1 MIDLRCATRPR
12 PALLLLLLGLYL
24 IGAGSAWAGP
34 FPGIGPKRQAD
45 KRAWKAVLHAA
56 EKTDSA
62 AVLQRAQ
69 AYLTDFPKGLHKTE
83 AHLFAGRASLD
94 QDLWAPCRRHFDTYL
109 KLGGREDVQRVS
121 FQAILCRARE
131 GVDEGVVTTLRNI
144 VVNSEEELRA
154 AAAGRALVAYHLTK
168 EQTRPAFEA
177 QALLLDRGLYVG
189 ARDIRDSRKAASGL
203 SQSVLTAMQKDASGS
218 LLAGVFAFLKLEAS
232 GGLDE
237 GLEGDRARR
246 AFLYAFPDHPLG
258 SLIPYAQELLR
269 RPAITSPPRVGVL
282 LPLTGRFE
290 VPGNNAR
297 RGIEMA
303 LADLQNTLESPLAEL
318 ELVLFDTEGSPDLA
332 VEGAR
337 KLATEDEVLA
347 ILGPIIGDEAEAVGA
362 VADELGIPV
371 MMNSQRSNVTKG
383 HPTVFNNWV
392 SPEEQVDAAL
402 NYVLNDLEVTR
413 FAIAYPERET
423 AARMVDQ
430 FWSGL
435 EEAGREVPFIES
447 YPSGTTDFT
456 KVARRFTGIHYW
468 KEPPGEI
475 DYVLPHLPQR
485 RKAHLDSMPRKTEP
499 GIEFEAFFVPD
510 HFAAMAM
517 FVPGFVAESINLSG
531 YFGDHRGPAVPL
543 IGGAAL
549 NHPDLL
555 KRGGRFANGL
565 LLVDSFFAGSHE
577 DVVQRFVLQYELL
590 HDAPPAILGAACYD
604 SARFLFE
611 LIERGNIYREDLVAS
626 LGLNSPSASVLRSTG
641 FNEEREMEHS
651 MLVLQV
657 QKGKFT
663 QVYPTPPANPVR
675 YKVDSDGLLIA
686 VQKDE
691 TGEDVDVPVLGLTQL
706 RLPPSEGSEEE
717 SAPSES
723 EVAEGEP
730 VPANSDDGSP
740 PPESPPPSSSPP
752 KAAPSP

>member
-1 MIDLRCATRPR
+1 MGTA
-12 PALLLLLLGLYL
+12 
-24 IGAGSAWAGP
+24 SAGP
-34 FPGIGPKRQAD
+34 FPRMGPKKQAD
-45 KRAWKAVLHAA
+45 NRAWKTVLHAA
-56 EKTDSA
+56 NKDDA
-62 AVLQRAQ
+62 AATLQRAQ
-69 AYLTDFPKGLHKTE
+69 AYLTDFPKGRHTTE

-94 QDLWAPCRRHFDTYL
+94 QDLWAPCRKHLDSYL
-109 KLGGREDVQRVS
+109 ELGGREDVQRVS

-131 GVDEGVVTTLRNI
+131 GVDEGVATTLRNI

-154 AAAGRALVAYHLTK
+154 ADAGRALVAYHLAQ
-168 EQTRPAFEA
+168 EQPRPAFEA

-189 ARDIRDSRKAASGL
+189 ARDIRDSRQAAVGL
-203 SQSVLTAMQKDASGS
+203 SHTVLAAMQNDAEGS
-218 LLAGVFAFLKLEAS
+218 LLAGVFAFLTLEVS
-232 GGLDE
+232 GGFDE
-237 GLEGDRARR
+237 GLEGERARR
-246 AFLYAFPDHPLG
+246 AFLYLFPDHPLS
-258 SLIPYAQELLR
+258 SLIPDAQELLT
-269 RPAITSPPRVGVL
+269 RPEITGPPKIGVL

-303 LADLQNTLESPLAEL
+303 LADLQGTPNSALADL
-318 ELVLFDTEGSPDLA
+318 ELILFNTEGSPELA
-332 VEGAR
+332 VLGAR
-337 KLATEDEVLA
+337 KLATEDQVLA
-347 ILGPIIGDEAEAVGA
+347 ILGPIIGDEAEAVGS

-371 MMNSQRSNVTKG
+371 IMSSQRARVTEG

-392 SPEEQVDAAL
+392 GTEEQVDAAL
-402 NYVLNDLEVTR
+402 DYVLHNLEATR

-423 AARMVDQ
+423 AARMVER

-435 EEAGREVPFIES
+435 EEAGREVSFIES
-447 YPSGTTDFT
+447 YPNGTTDFT

-475 DYVLPHLPQR
+475 DYVLPYLPQR

-499 GIEFEAFFVPD
+499 GVEFEAFFVPD

-590 HDAPPAILGAACYD
+590 HDSPPAVLGAASYD

-611 LIERGNIYREDLVAS
+611 LIDRGNLYREELVAS
-626 LGLNSPSASVLRSTG
+626 LGIASPSASVLRSTG
-641 FNEEREMEHS
+641 FNKERQMEHS

-657 QKGKFT
+657 QKGTFT
-663 QVYPTPPANPVR
+663 QIYPAPPENPIR
-675 YKVDSDGLLIA
+675 YSVDAEGLLLA
-686 VQKDE
+686 VQRDE
-691 TGEDVDVPVLGLTQL
+691 AGEKVDVPVPGATQL
-706 RLPPSEGSEEE
+706 RLPASDSSEED
-717 SAPSES
+717 
-723 EVAEGEP
+723 
-730 VPANSDDGSP
+730 PA
-740 PPESPPPSSSPP
+740 PPESDEGEVTPASLPPSSPPP